1 VIFSEKRNGGTMSS
15 RNIIYKGILL
25 ALLLAFLIPISLNA
39 TSEGAVLWLLIE
51 PGSNAG
57 GMGNAYVAKSDDA
70 FAGWWNPAALAF
82 NHKTQIAGM
91 HSNLLGDA
99 IPDIYYE
106 YLGWDQYFEGVGTL
120 GFNVIYI
127 NYGKQDKY
135 TEDNIF
141 KGTFQ
146 SYEFAT
152 TGSYGFMLTD
162 KLAGG
167 LNFKFIYSKLA
178 PEGTGTTEVTV
189 KGAGSS
195 YAFDLALKA
204 KDVFVPRLDLG
215 WNLQN
220 IGPNITYVNEAQAD
234 PLPMNWRIG
243 AAYRVF
249 DSPMNRLAVTADFN
263 KMLANSDPVYE
274 RIVTAWGG
282 DKPIYNFGGEY
293 SYMNLISVRG
303 GYIYDKTG
311 DVIGPCFGVG
321 FQYTFTNKY
330 KLTFDFAMVSYG
342 ALVDYNK
349 TFSLGLEF

>member
-1 VIFSEKRNGGTMSS
+1 MTS
-15 RNIIYKGILL
+15 RNMIYKGIFL
-25 ALLLAFLIPISLNA
+25 ALLLAFIIPVSLSA
-39 TSEGAVLWLLIE
+39 TSEAAVIWLLIE

-82 NHKTQIAGM
+82 NRKTQIAGM
-91 HSNLLGDA
+91 HSNWLQGSGID
-99 IPDIYYE
+99 DIYYE

-127 NYGKQDKY
+127 NYGKQDK
-135 TEDNIF
+135 TSADNQDL
-141 KGTFQ
+141 GSFQ

-178 PEGTGTTEVTV
+178 PEGQGATETNV
-189 KGAGSS
+189 KGSGSS
-195 YAFDLALKA
+195 YAFDIALKA
-204 KDVFVPRLDLG
+204 KDVLIPRLDLG

-220 IGPNITYVNEAQAD
+220 IGPNITYVNQSQAD
-234 PLPMNWRIG
+234 PLPMNWRMG

-249 DSPMNRLAVTADFN
+249 DSPMNTLTATFDVN
-263 KMLANSDPVYE
+263 KMLANGDPVL
-274 RIVTAWGG
+274 RRLVSAWG
-282 DKPIYNFGGEY
+282 DDTSKQEFDSTIFNMGGEY
-293 SYMNLISVRG
+293 SYMNLFSVRG
-303 GYIYDKTG
+303 GYIYDKAG

-321 FQYTFTNKY
+321 FQYTFSNTY
-330 KLTFDFAMVSYG
+330 KVVFDFAMVETG
-342 ALVDYNK
+342 KLVDYNK
-349 TFSLGLEF
+349 TFSLGLQF